1 MKKLTL
7 LISLTLIF
15 ISPLYAES
23 KDHHAD
29 IVDGVKAYEFENYE
43 FAFRELLPFAING
56 KKKAQYYIGLMYQEG
71 HGVDQNVS
79 LAKEWLDKSGLSE
92 GSSSVKFSE
101 NEQYLNLLQEELE
114 IENTEALNNLKRK
127 YVNDISAKIMSNW
140 RFQKAEDHWMAE
152 VYVIQDRDG
161 NVLAVDVRNANVDDS
176 NKARVFMSSIERAV
190 FKSSP
195 FPIAT
200 NDEVFDSEILLTFKV
215 N

>member
-15 ISPLYAES
+15 ISPLYAEL
-23 KDHHAD
+23 KGHHAD
-29 IVDGVKAYEFENYE
+29 IVDGVQAYEFENYE
-43 FAFRELLPFAING
+43 FAFQELLPFAING
-56 KKKAQYYIGLMYQEG
+56 NKKAQYYIGLMYQEG
-71 HGVDQNVS
+71 DGVDQNIS

-92 GSSSVKFSE
+92 GSGSVKFSE

-114 IENTEALNNLKRK
+114 IENTEAINNLKRK
-127 YVNDISAKIMSNW
+127 YVNDISAKIASNW
-140 RFQKAEDHWMAE
+140 RFQNAEDHWMAE

-176 NKARVFMSSIERAV
+176 NKARVFMSTIERAV
-190 FKSSP
+190 FRSSP

-200 NDEVFDSEILLTFKV
+200 NDEVFDSEIILTFKV

>member
-15 ISPLYAES
+15 ISPLYADS

-29 IVDGVKAYEFENYE
+29 IVDGVKAYESENYE
-43 FAFRELLPFAING
+43 FAFQDLLPFAING
-56 KKKAQYYIGLMYQEG
+56 NKKAQYYIGLMYQEG
-71 HGVDQNVS
+71 HGVNQNIS
-79 LAKEWLDKSGLSE
+79 LSKEWLDKSRLSE
-92 GSSSVKFSE
+92 GSGSVEFSE

-114 IENTEALNNLKRK
+114 IENTEAINNLRRI
-127 YVNDISAKIMSNW
+127 YANDISAQIVSNW
-140 RFQKAEDHWMAE
+140 RYQGAEDHWMAE

-190 FKSSP
+190 YKSSP
-195 FPIAT
+195 FPIAI
-200 NDEVFDSEILLTFKV
+200 NDKVFDSEIIFTFKV
-215 N
+215 K

>member
-43 FAFRELLPFAING
+43 FAFPELLPFAING
-56 KKKAQYYIGLMYQEG
+56 NKKAQYYIGLMYQEG
-71 HGVDQNVS
+71 DGVDQNIS

-114 IENTEALNNLKRK
+114 IENTEAINNLKRK

-140 RFQKAEDHWMAE
+140 RYQSAEDHWMAE

-195 FPIAT
+195 FPIAA